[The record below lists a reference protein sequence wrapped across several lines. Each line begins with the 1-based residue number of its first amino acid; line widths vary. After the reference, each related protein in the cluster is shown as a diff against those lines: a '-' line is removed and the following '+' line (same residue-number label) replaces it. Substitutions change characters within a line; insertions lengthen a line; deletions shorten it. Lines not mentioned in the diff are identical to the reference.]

1 MKEVDDILNN
11 HKPFDAALKLAE
23 LCRRQDTKIRDL
35 VERLTARENPSESAG
50 WDRYVDDAVMI
61 RRSHDDY
68 LAEIR
73 HDGLSAKW
81 TLVYYEAPM
90 WSVSGEA
97 PDPNGAY
104 RAIQVLLAAHGHEVE
119 LPEWGES

>member
-11 HKPFDAALKLAE
+11 HKPFDAAHKLAE

-35 VERLTARENPSESAG
+35 VERLTAKENPGESAG
-50 WDRYVDDAVMI
+50 WERYVDEAVMI

-73 HDGLSAKW
+73 YDGLSAKW
-81 TLVYYEAPM
+81 TLVHYEGPM
-90 WSVSGEA
+90 WDVSGEA
-97 PDPNGAY
+97 PDPGEAC
-104 RAIQVLLAAHGHEVE
+104 RAIQLLAARGHEVE
-119 LPEWGES
+119 LPEWET